1 MTLHAQLDTLLARIK
16 LPPQDQTALS
26 FCGGS
31 SRASR
36 VSKWAAELPATRITH
51 TSVLLYQALPEVNRL
66 ETTIS
71 TRLEMLESLRPY
83 VQQCIKGLAQSFL
96 NKPLILPEETMKTA
110 VIAQA
115 LQKHMTNGYCLAA
128 TQLLK
133 RSQQHELKPQEQEQ
147 LLFSLHRSL
156 TGLGLQFLRSTQL
169 YAPIP
174 AQLWQEAHA
183 LYQLSEQLELHQ
195 SGVTDALLSQGA
207 TSCTQAYI
215 RTLLLASARP
225 NQLRQQDMQTLFDA
239 LEPWSKLVHLS
250 PESDNQR
257 NLFIVDLSSKHGPH
271 YREQGSDNSDPSIR
285 ELDVSPLL
293 DSIHK
298 QREDSGLQI
307 IEIPPRMS
315 ETLLRHIT
323 DSWGV
328 ARKRDQQR
336 RPSQG
341 SMDVSVGLTN
351 IHFHLSGNIPFKS
364 FILQRGKAALHK
376 DNPFEHNPNKRFASA
391 DLHGTEDPWANS
403 FDAEGGKTL
412 SSSSGGNIS
421 THNVEHAMRQHE
433 AEEHREKHPIHQA
446 QLHDASPGGYCLKWQ
461 SEIPAQVKAGEI
473 LSLREPG
480 RQQWVIGVIRWVRQ
494 SKGASL
500 LGVQL
505 LSPQVEPYAI
515 QQVQK
520 TGEDSSYMRAL
531 LAAPV
536 KSIDLPPSILTAAIP
551 FQARDK
557 VKLNHQ
563 GQVENAQLIES
574 LFATSAIQQFSFRVL
589 EKTKPIGDKKDEF
602 GADW

>member
-1 MTLHAQLDTLLARIK
+1 MNLHAQLDTLLARIK
-16 LPPQDQTALS
+16 LPPQDQTTLS
-26 FCGGS
+26 FCGS
-31 SRASR
+31 SKASR
-36 VSKWAAELPATRITH
+36 VSKWAAELPATRVSH

-66 ETTIS
+66 DTSIS

-96 NKPLILPEETMKTA
+96 NKPLLLPEETMKTA

-128 TQLLK
+128 TELLK
-133 RSQQHELKPQEQEQ
+133 RAQQRDLKPQEQEQ
-147 LLFSLHRSL
+147 LLSSLHRSL
-156 TGLGLQFLRSTQL
+156 TGLGLQFLRSSQL

-195 SGVTDALLSQGA
+195 NGVTDALLSQSA
-207 TSCTQAYI
+207 TSCAQVYM

-225 NQLRQQDMQTLFDA
+225 NQLRQLDMQTLFDA

-257 NLFIVDLSSKHGPH
+257 NLFVIDLNSKNGPH
-271 YREQGSDNSDPSIR
+271 YREQGSDNSSSSIR

-293 DSIHK
+293 DSIAK
-298 QREDSGLQI
+298 QREDSSLKI
-307 IEIPPRMS
+307 IEIPPRMT
-315 ETLLRHIT
+315 ETLLQHIT
-323 DSWGV
+323 DSWGI

-336 RPSQG
+336 RSSHG
-341 SMDVSVGLTN
+341 SMDITVGLTN
-351 IHFHLSGNIPFKS
+351 IHFHLSGGIPFKS
-364 FILQRGKAALHK
+364 FILRRGRVALDQ
-376 DNPFEHNPNKRFASA
+376 DNLFNNDPSKRFASA
-391 DLHGTEDPWANS
+391 DLPGAEDPWANS

-412 SSSSGGNIS
+412 SGLSGGNVA
-421 THNVEHAMRQHE
+421 THRVEHALRQHE
-433 AEEHREKHPIHQA
+433 AEEHRAKHPIHQV
-446 QLHDASPGGYCLKWQ
+446 QLHDASPGGYCLKWL
-461 SEIPAQVKAGEI
+461 SDIPAQVKAGEI

-494 SKGASL
+494 SKGSSM

-536 KSIDLPPSILTAAIP
+536 KSIDLPASILTTAIP
-551 FQARDK
+551 FQVRDK

-563 GQVENAQLIES
+563 GLVESAQLLEC
-574 LFATSAIQQFSFRVL
+574 LFATSTIQQFSFRVL
-589 EKTKPIGDKKDEF
+589 EKPKPIGDNKDEF
-602 GADW
+602 GSDW

>member
-26 FCGGS
+26 FCGS

-83 VQQCIKGLAQSFL
+83 VQQCIKGLAQGFL
-96 NKPLILPEETMKTA
+96 NKPLILPEDTMKTA

-174 AQLWQEAHA
+174 PQLWQEAHA

-195 SGVTDALLSQGA
+195 SGVTDSLLSQGA

-271 YREQGSDNSDPSIR
+271 YREQGCDKSNPSIR
-285 ELDVSPLL
+285 ELDVSPML

-298 QREDSGLQI
+298 QREDSDLQI
-307 IEIPPRMS
+307 IKIPPRMS

-323 DSWGV
+323 ESWGV
-328 ARKRDQQR
+328 ARQRDQQR

-341 SMDVSVGLTN
+341 CMDVSVGLTN

-391 DLHGTEDPWANS
+391 DVQGTEDPWANS

-412 SSSSGGNIS
+412 SSSFGGNIS
-421 THNVEHAMRQHE
+421 THSVEHALRQHE
-433 AEEHREKHPIHQA
+433 AEEHREQHPIHQA

-461 SEIPAQVKAGEI
+461 SKIPAQVKAGEI

-505 LSPQVEPYAI
+505 LSPKVEPYAI
-515 QQVQK
+515 QKIQK

-536 KSIDLPPSILTAAIP
+536 KSIDLPASLLTAAIP
-551 FQARDK
+551 FQVRDK
-557 VKLNHQ
+557 IKLNHQ
-563 GQVENAQLIES
+563 GQVESAQLVES

-589 EKTKPIGDKKDEF
+589 EKPKPIGDKKDEF